1 VTAPEPDRLV
11 EPERL
16 VELERRRL
24 RALVEVRVAD
34 AEALHA
40 PDFVL
45 VNPSGVVWS
54 RAKYLGGIASSAIDY
69 RRFEPISDIEVMVGA
84 DLAVLRYRSAIDV
97 SVAGRESGPLEC
109 WHLDCYRRVHNGQW
123 QVRWSQATAVE
134 D

>member
-1 VTAPEPDRLV
+1 MTPAEASGYLA
-11 EPERL
+11 
-16 VELERRRL
+16 ELERRRL
-24 RALVEVRVAD
+24 RSLVEVRVAE

-54 RAKYLGGIASSAIDY
+54 RAKYLGGIASGAIDY
-69 RRFEPISDIEVMVGA
+69 RRFEPVSDIEVMADG
-84 DLAVLRYRSAIDV
+84 DLAVLRYRSAIEV
-97 SVAGRESGPLEC
+97 SVAGRDSGPLSC
-109 WHLDCYRRVHNGQW
+109 WHLECYRRIHSGQW